1 MSKDYYRDKR
11 LTDDSV
17 NEATLFFE
25 GSGRLVRLNKK
36 MMIIGRDENC
46 DITLNASTI
55 SRNHARIFTDGA
67 DWYLEDLGSVNGMSV
82 NGKPVNSYETVKLFN
97 NCSIVFADNLT
108 VYFRNER
115 SSMPDD
121 GETTFLNQNIPQ
133 RGPKEWENPYYSPRP
148 APQREM
154 GTPQQPRQPQQP
166 QQPRQPQQ
174 PQPPR
179 QQVQQPQYGAYV
191 PSAGPLPTQPV
202 KKKKP
207 KSKLWLAA
215 VIVLAVVLI
224 GLAAAWVLLS
234 GSDDGHIN
242 AGVYSMDYHSFLG
255 KTKWTVT
262 DNLTDAKTESVF
274 LSKDGKHV
282 EHASFEG
289 EDGSIKM
296 VFFRDDLP
304 EYATIASPDGTV
316 TEIAYYPEDEIF
328 TVTLGEDVFTYDYD
342 GNLIETQPEE
352 TEDELSFSFGT
363 EAVSFRGEEAYPVLL
378 SAPLAVTSLSIS
390 ARATTAISG
399 FYVLVLLEGEEEWAP
414 ALLKSVDD
422 GYTIEAS
429 IQFPEQL
436 SIVGIAIIPGCYE
449 DLRINDMEVNA
460 AGESET
466 ETGA

>member
-25 GSGRLVRLNKK
+25 GSGRLVRLDKK
-36 MMIIGRDENC
+36 MMIIGRDESC

-67 DWYLEDLGSVNGMSV
+67 DWYLEDLGSVNGMTV
-82 NGKPVNSYETVKLFN
+82 NGKPVNPYETVRLFN
-97 NCSIVFADNLT
+97 NCHIVFADNLT
-108 VYFRNER
+108 VCFRNER
-115 SSMPDD
+115 SSMRDD

-154 GTPQQPRQPQQP
+154 GTPPQPPQPPRQPQQLQP
-166 QQPRQPQQ
+166 PRQPQP
-174 PQPPR
+174 PQPP
-179 QQVQQPQYGAYV
+179 QQPQYGAYV
-191 PSAGPLPTQPV
+191 PSAGPLPAQPAV
-202 KKKKP
+202 KNKP
-207 KSKLWLAA
+207 KTKLRLVA
-215 VIVLAVVLI
+215 VIVLAVVLA
-224 GLAAAWVLLS
+224 GMAAAWALLS
-234 GSDDGHIN
+234 GIDDVHIN
-242 AGVYSMDYHSFLG
+242 AGVYSMDYHRFLG

-274 LSKDGKHV
+274 LSEDGKHV

-289 EDGSIKM
+289 EDGSIKV

-304 EYATIASPDGTV
+304 EYATIAGPDGTV
-316 TEIAYYPEDEIF
+316 TEIAYYPEDRLF
-328 TVTLGEDVFTYDYD
+328 TVTLGEDMYTYDYD
-342 GNLIETQPEE
+342 GKLVETRQEE
-352 TEDELSFSFGT
+352 TEDESIFSFGT
-363 EAVSFRGEEAYPVLL
+363 ETVSFGGEEVYPVLL
-378 SAPLAVTSLSIS
+378 SSPLTVNALSLS
-390 ARATTAISG
+390 ARATTEISG
-399 FYVLVLLEGEEEWAP
+399 FYVLVLREGEEEWEP

-429 IQFPEQL
+429 IQFPEEL

-449 DLRINDMEVNA
+449 DLRINDMEVCA
-460 AGESET
+460 AVEG
-466 ETGA
+466 ETGTGA

>member
-55 SRNHARIFTDGA
+55 SRNHARIFTDGT

-115 SSMPDD
+115 SMPDD

-154 GTPQQPRQPQQP
+154 GTPQP
-166 QQPRQPQQ
+166 PRQPQQ

-179 QQVQQPQYGAYV
+179 QSQQPQQPRQQAQQPQYGAYG
-191 PSAGPLPTQPV
+191 PAAGPLPTQPV
-202 KKKKP
+202 KKKKT
-207 KSKLWLAA
+207 KSKLWLVAA
-215 VIVLAVVLI
+215 IVLAVVLI
-224 GLAAAWVLLS
+224 GLATAWVLLS
-234 GSDDGHIN
+234 GTDDGHIN

-378 SAPLAVTSLSIS
+378 SAPLSVTELSIS

-449 DLRINDMEVNA
+449 NLRINDMEVNS
-460 AGESET
+460 AGEGET